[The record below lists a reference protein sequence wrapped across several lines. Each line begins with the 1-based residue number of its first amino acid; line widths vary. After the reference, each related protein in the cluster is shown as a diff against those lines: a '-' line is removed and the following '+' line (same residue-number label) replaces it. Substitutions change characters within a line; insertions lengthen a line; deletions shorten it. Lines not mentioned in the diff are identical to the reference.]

1 MRNWI
6 TRILGLAPNKQ
17 IDVLLQREIELER
30 RVGEL
35 EQENA
40 NLKEQL
46 NRERPNPGIEDRIQ
60 AVTGKLGK
68 YARKNKE
75 ELDEII
81 SEIGSI
87 LDAIETIINTV
98 ELQPALDRVKALK
111 RRLNNNLTRA
121 ENAKRS
127 IAA

>member
-1 MRNWI
+1 
-6 TRILGLAPNKQ
+6 
-17 IDVLLQREIELER
+17 LER